1 MSKKSKLIL
10 SAAVTGLAIGAIS
23 SASAE
28 EVKCWGVN
36 SCGGKSAAKDK
47 AGCGVN
53 KAQVE
58 AVKKDKELSGKFG
71 KAMEHSCAGKAECA
85 GKGEKGGNLNWTKIS
100 KEECQK
106 LGGFLMD
113 DKGKIEKFSSKK

>member
-1 MSKKSKLIL
+1 MSNKSKIVL
-10 SAAVTGLAIGAIS
+10 SAAVAGLAMGAIS
-23 SASAE
+23 AASAE
-28 EVKCWGVN
+28 EVKCWGIN
-36 SCGGKSAAKDK
+36 SCGAKAAAKDK

-58 AVKKDKELSGKFG
+58 AVKKDKELSAKFV
-71 KAMEHSCAGKAECA
+71 KAMEHSCSGKAECA
-85 GKGEKGGNLNWTKIS
+85 AKGGNLNWTKVS

-113 DKGKIEKFSSKK
+113 DKGKIEKLKK